1 MSRRRK
7 NKTKSAVS
15 DIAYQLTMLVWVGAF
30 LFIIMNGEIYGSLT
44 AEFGDMNAILA
55 AAVISTIAMFIA
67 AAVFGLLSGAIIRRF
82 VPKPDATFD
91 FNENPEGAK
100 TPTDF
105 EYEVAAIISALTGNR
120 AEVVGGSG
128 DGGID
133 IKVFNDKKLVG
144 IVQCKQFAPNKAVR
158 PSYIRELKAVKHYH
172 HVDKA
177 YLVSTGYF
185 TPKSIQLAKELGVS
199 IIDGDRLQKMRRKV
213 RQMPAQV
220 AS

>member
-7 NKTKSAVS
+7 NKAQKAISE
-15 DIAYQLTMLVWVGAF
+15 IAYQLTMLVWVGVF
-30 LFIIMNGEIYGSLT
+30 IFIIMNRDIYGLLT

-67 AAVFGLLSGAIIRRF
+67 AAVIGLLSGEIIRRF
-82 VPKPDATFD
+82 VPKPDTTFD
-91 FNENPEGAK
+91 FSENPDGAK

-105 EYEVAAIISALTGNR
+105 EYEVAAIISTLTGNR

-128 DGGID
+128 DGGVD
-133 IKVFNDKKLVG
+133 IKVFNGKKLVG
-144 IVQCKQFAPNKAVR
+144 VVQCKQLSPNKAVR
-158 PSYIRELKAVKHYH
+158 PGYIRELKAVKHYH

-185 TPKSIQLAKELGVS
+185 TPKSINLAKELGVS
-199 IIDGDRLQKMRRKV
+199 IIDGERLQKMRRKV
-213 RQMPAQV
+213 RQMPANV
-220 AS
+220 GV